1 MTSIYR
7 NSEVVG
13 PPAASTADGDR
24 TILVVDDVPMFREL
38 GALFLGRTSRVVTAA
53 SGEEA
58 IEIARRVH
66 PDLILTDLHMPGMK
80 GDELCRI
87 VKADPELGQTPVIVM
102 LGPQDVEE
110 RARVVRSG
118 ADDLLVKPL
127 NRVGLIEAVNRFS
140 RWESVRG
147 LPRVDCAL
155 PVEVDHDDTA
165 TWGTAR
171 NLSRGGL
178 YVETITPLALE
189 CEVGL
194 RFALPEVTSAFS
206 PTAQVI
212 WRSER
217 DTAEFA
223 MGMGLRFLD
232 INGAAERRI
241 DDYIFHHRFS
251 RELPPGGPL
260 P

>member
-1 MTSIYR
+1 LTSIYR
-7 NSEVVG
+7 DSEVVG
-13 PPAASTADGDR
+13 FPPACSADGDR
-24 TILVVDDVPMFREL
+24 TILFVDDVPMFREL
-38 GALFLGRTSRVVTAA
+38 GALFLGRSARVVTAS
-53 SGEEA
+53 SGDA
-58 IEIARRVH
+58 ALDIARRVH
-66 PDLILTDLHMPGMK
+66 PDLILTDFHMPGMQ

-87 VKADPELGQTPVIVM
+87 VKADPELQPTPVIVM
-102 LGPQDVEE
+102 LGPQDLHE
-110 RARVVRSG
+110 RAQVVRAG

-147 LPRVDCAL
+147 LPRIDCAL
-155 PVEVDHDDTA
+155 PVEVGHDRQA

-178 YVETITPLALE
+178 YVETVNPLALE
-189 CEVGL
+189 TEVGL
-194 RFALPEVTSAFS
+194 RFALPQINSEFS

-212 WRSER
+212 WRIER
-217 DTAEFA
+217 DTPEFG
-223 MGMGLRFLD
+223 MGMGLRFLEID
-232 INGAAERRI
+232 GTQERRI

-251 RELPPGGPL
+251 RDLPLGGPL